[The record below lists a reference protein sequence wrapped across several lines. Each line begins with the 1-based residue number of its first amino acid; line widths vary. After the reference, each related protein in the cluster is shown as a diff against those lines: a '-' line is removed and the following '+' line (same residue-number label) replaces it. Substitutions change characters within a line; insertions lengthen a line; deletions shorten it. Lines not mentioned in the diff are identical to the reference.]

1 MPNLTS
7 KIVRRKP
14 NLLACQA
21 SSLIAPLGN
30 NYLERGFR
38 SRVKKGKGIDPKKWG
53 MSVCVKSVQRG
64 CVHSYRP
71 STLGV
76 DQG

>member
-1 MPNLTS
+1 MPNLMS
-7 KIVRRKP
+7 KIVSRKP
-14 NLLACQA
+14 NLLACQG

-30 NYLERGFR
+30 NYLERGFT
-38 SRVKKGKGIDPKKWG
+38 KGKGIDPKKWG

-64 CVHSYRP
+64 CVDSYRP
-71 STLGV
+71 STLGM